1 MFVSTLVTPELIMG
15 VGDGEK
21 EQNQNLCLLFSWG
34 CVIIPVLFF
43 YFRGTFRIAL
53 PPPLSTMSSIHKI
66 LEICLIGEGKDGKLV
81 LHWCETRVTSG
92 SVSLQIKL
100 ISKSS
105 CISVPCF
112 SCYRLLRKGQRLYN
126 SVRCSVGSGD
136 WWHGAG
142 NLLVLGK
149 QPGSAQRTDMQQL
162 LVSRSLPGAVWTGV
176 RAAKLWGGDILVPGN
191 IEGPC
196 FWLQGAPLF
205 QNMACL

>member
-1 MFVSTLVTPELIMG
+1 
-15 VGDGEK
+15 
-21 EQNQNLCLLFSWG
+21 
-34 CVIIPVLFF
+34 
-43 YFRGTFRIAL
+43 
-53 PPPLSTMSSIHKI
+53 MSSIHKI

-92 SVSLQIKL
+92 SVSVQIKL

-112 SCYRLLRKGQRLYN
+112 SCYRMMRKGQWLYN
-126 SVRCSVGSGD
+126 LVRCSVGSGD

-149 QPGSAQRTDMQQL
+149 RPSSAQCTDMQRL

-176 RAAKLWGGDILVPGN
+176 RAAQHPGERGGDILVPGN
-191 IEGPC
+191 IKGPC
-196 FWLQGAPLF
+196 SGFRVLLYSRRWRVYKAELQFGSSHQPWKR
-205 QNMACL
+205 